1 MQHPPP
7 SPDPHG
13 PADGFPAEADWLSL
27 EPPPIGADFV
37 DATLRLVR
45 RAQQAAEDQPA
56 DVSLAAPLLDPALRD
71 AFAPP
76 EPSAD
81 FVASTAARV
90 RTEQAARF
98 RALLLEHEA
107 PIPTPDFVARTLRA
121 LGFPP
126 IPTSG
131 SLAGNAPGNS
141 PGDAP
146 FAAGG
151 RRRGLRGLLRRL
163 DVVLL
168 AAALVLAAV
177 LAFAGRGRGPTTTPG
192 LRQALLADWSP
203 SLATAHAATPIAA
216 LAAGLGQERPPTT
229 LPPPLPAHAPDGLH
243 LLALLREGGR

>member
-7 SPDPHG
+7 SPDPRG

-56 DVSLAAPLLDPALRD
+56 NASVETPLLEPAQRD

-76 EPSAD
+76 PPSAD

-90 RTEQAARF
+90 RAEQAARF
-98 RALLLEHEA
+98 RALLLRHEA

-121 LGFPP
+121 LGLLP

-131 SLAGNAPGNS
+131 SLADNPS
-141 PGDAP
+141 
-146 FAAGG
+146 AAVGG
-151 RRRGLRGLLRRL
+151 RRGLGGLLRRL

-168 AAALVLAAV
+168 AAALLLAAV
-177 LAFAGRGRGPTTTPG
+177 LAFAGLGRGPTTTPG
-192 LRQALLADWSP
+192 LRQALLAGWSP
-203 SLATAHAATPIAA
+203 SLATAHATTPIAA
-216 LAAGLGQERPPTT
+216 LDAGLGQEPPPTT